1 VSYTGGHKEREEIEG
16 FISFNSVNIYGN
28 LTVYSTQCLVEDR
41 AAKKDIWFLP
51 LQSLAKRKQMPEKQR
66 TSPVLAQHVAEI
78 QTQVCL
84 MHVHMHYFL
93 EE

>member
-1 VSYTGGHKEREEIEG
+1 
-16 FISFNSVNIYGN
+16 
-28 LTVYSTQCLVEDR
+28 
-41 AAKKDIWFLP
+41 LP